1 MAVYKDEKTGTWR
14 VVFRY
19 TDYTGAKK
27 QTQKRGFKTRREAVA
42 WEHEMMLK
50 LQNRLDMTF
59 ESFYEIYSDYK
70 IQRVKESTFDTK
82 GHIVRTKIL
91 PYFGK
96 RKIADI
102 TVADVV
108 AWQNEL
114 LSYRNNKGEGYSTD
128 YLRTIH
134 GQLTAIFNHAV
145 NFYNLPSNP
154 ARLAGNMG
162 KEIPKEMKFWTKEQ
176 YLQFSEAMMDKP
188 QSYYAFEMLYW
199 TGIREGELLALT
211 PEDFDFEKHTLR
223 INKTFHRRKGEDRIT
238 SPKTAKSNRVIV
250 MPDFLCEE
258 MQEYFRMHYT
268 LEPGQRIFTVTK
280 SYLTHEMER
289 GCKETGVEKI
299 RIHDLRHSHISL
311 LIHMGFTALAIG
323 ERVGHETEKI
333 TNRYAHLFP
342 TVQTDMAKRL
352 DLERMERGGME

>member
-59 ESFYEIYSDYK
+59 ESFYEIYSGYK

-128 YLRTIH
+128 
-134 GQLTAIFNHAV
+134 
-145 NFYNLPSNP
+145 
-154 ARLAGNMG
+154 
-162 KEIPKEMKFWTKEQ
+162 
-176 YLQFSEAMMDKP
+176 
-188 QSYYAFEMLYW
+188 
-199 TGIREGELLALT
+199 
-211 PEDFDFEKHTLR
+211 
-223 INKTFHRRKGEDRIT
+223 
-238 SPKTAKSNRVIV
+238 
-250 MPDFLCEE
+250 
-258 MQEYFRMHYT
+258 
-268 LEPGQRIFTVTK
+268 
-280 SYLTHEMER
+280 
-289 GCKETGVEKI
+289 
-299 RIHDLRHSHISL
+299 
-311 LIHMGFTALAIG
+311 
-323 ERVGHETEKI
+323 
-333 TNRYAHLFP
+333 
-342 TVQTDMAKRL
+342 
-352 DLERMERGGME
+352 